1 MDRLVSG
8 SKFSN
13 KIDGLSGLLI
23 FPTTLSRIYS
33 FSQMMIFGFYNFIL

>member
-1 MDRLVSG
+1 MDSLVSG

-23 FPTTLSRIYS
+23 FPPFQNLL
-33 FSQMMIFGFYNFIL
+33 FLPNDDLWLL